1 MIDNV
6 TLTFCPKTRE
16 DYTLYNSILSNYK
29 YMRNLVIESIDT
41 YVKLLIFT
49 EKKFIQIKVF
59 HIKEFLNLNEVTNGD
74 YIRFVSQLNN
84 HIKPL
89 NISLDNFI
97 LTRIDLKVDLK
108 LSEAEMQEYLY
119 IFSKLRQKYYS
130 LKKKVYYNEDNSN
143 IESVYYK
150 GSRFNINVYDKQNQL
165 KKKGIDNPTY
175 KNVFRLEL
183 QIKSKELSAYC
194 KRFGTSKE
202 LINFWDI
209 AVRDYFFNNLLI
221 EKFLYNGDY
230 YNQNNINF
238 KLEDIKLSTQ
248 QKLLEFCR
256 NIAETDITE
265 ASKKLSR
272 GTASKYIKEL
282 TEREINPVMIKRFDY
297 LAGLKTIIEEKS
309 RAV

>member
-1 MIDNV
+1 M
-6 TLTFCPKTRE
+6 
-16 DYTLYNSILSNYK
+16 
-29 YMRNLVIESIDT
+29 
-41 YVKLLIFT
+41 
-49 EKKFIQIKVF
+49 
-59 HIKEFLNLNEVTNGD
+59 
-74 YIRFVSQLNN
+74 
-84 HIKPL
+84 
-89 NISLDNFI
+89 
-97 LTRIDLKVDLK
+97 TRIDLKVDLK